1 LHALPET
8 CRLPSGVEEKMTDS
22 VQKKILVIDD
32 DEAIRECIA
41 YFLEEEGHHVT
52 LCSDGFEGLRLFAER
67 KFDLVVTDIMMP
79 GKDGLGTIIE
89 MEKADPSVAI
99 LAISGVDMKE
109 TLLDAAEI
117 FGALHTLK
125 KPFTREQ
132 LIWSVNNSIDSMRL
146 PLLQN

>member
-1 LHALPET
+1 MRPKKERMKEPTL
-8 CRLPSGVEEKMTDS
+8 
-22 VQKKILVIDD
+22 KKILVIDD

-41 YFLEEEGHHVT
+41 YFLEEAGHSVVS
-52 LCSDGFEGLRLFAER
+52 CSDGFEGIKLFSQET
-67 KFDLVVTDIMMP
+67 FDLVVTDIMMP

-89 MEKADPSVAI
+89 MEKANPGIAI

-117 FGALHTLK
+117 FGAIHTLK

-132 LIWSVNNSIDSMRL
+132 LLWAVGDALDTSVQSSL
-146 PLLQN
+146 SKSPLL